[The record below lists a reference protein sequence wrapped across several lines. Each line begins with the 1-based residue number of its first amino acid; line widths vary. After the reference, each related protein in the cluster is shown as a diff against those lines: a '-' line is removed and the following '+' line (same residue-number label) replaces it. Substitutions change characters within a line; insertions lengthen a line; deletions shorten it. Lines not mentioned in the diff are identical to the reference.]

1 MKRKPLKAPAVADA
15 ARQAEEI
22 EQRRRATTA
31 PPAQERRKMVT
42 TAIIVPDATF
52 KLLRAAAFAR
62 AQRDGGR
69 PSVSALIVELVEDAR
84 ARLEAEAA
92 D

>member
-1 MKRKPLKAPAVADA
+1 MKRKPLKAPTVADA

-22 EQRRRATTA
+22 EQRRRVTSGTPA
-31 PPAQERRKMVT
+31 PERRKMVT
-42 TAIIVPDATF
+42 TAIIVPDPTF

-69 PSVSALIVELVEDAR
+69 PSVSALIVELVEATR
-84 ARLEAEAA
+84 ERLEAEAG